1 VRAAE
6 LHAFG
11 YDGLKFVDRPVPE
24 PGPGQVLVRMG
35 AFSLNYR
42 DVMLVRGQYN
52 PRLKMPMTLLSDGC
66 GQVVACGPGV
76 SRVKEGERVAACFM
90 QAWIDGEIDDS
101 KSRSALGG
109 ALQGVAAEYCVF
121 SETGVVRAP
130 EYLSEEEVATL
141 PCAAVTAWNALFETG
156 SVKPGETVLALGTGG
171 VSLFALQFARIG
183 GARVIVTSS
192 SDDKLA
198 RARESGADR
207 VVNYATSPEWDK
219 VVREQTGGVGV
230 DNVIEVGGAGTLP
243 RSMRAVRTGG
253 TISLIG
259 VLAQGSDVN
268 ATLDPRPILM
278 RHLRVNGIFVGSRAM
293 FENML
298 RAMTVREMRPVI
310 DRVFGFDELHEALRY
325 MESAKHVGKICVRIR

>member
-1 VRAAE
+1 MQAAE

-11 YDGLKFVDRPVPE
+11 FEGLQFVDVPTPE

-42 DVMLVRGQYN
+42 DLMVLRGEYN

-66 GQVVACGPGV
+66 GEVVACGPGV
-76 SRVKEGERVAACFM
+76 SRVKEGDRVAASFM
-90 QAWIDGEIDDS
+90 QGWIDGGIDET
-101 KSRSALGG
+101 KARTALG
-109 ALQGVAAEYCVF
+109 AAIQGVAAECCVF
-121 SETGVVRAP
+121 SEHGVVRAP
-130 EYLSEEEVATL
+130 EYLSDAEVATL
-141 PCAAVTAWNALFETG
+141 PCTGVTAWNALFETG
-156 SVKPGETVLALGTGG
+156 SVKPGDSVLALGTGG
-171 VSLFALQFARIG
+171 VSIFALQFARMA

-192 SDDKLA
+192 SEEKMVI
-198 RARESGADR
+198 ARELGADQ

-219 VVREQTGGVGV
+219 VVREHTAGVGV
-230 DNVIEVGGAGTLP
+230 DHVIEVGGAGTLP

-259 VLAQGSDVN
+259 VLAEGADVN
-268 ATLDPRPILM
+268 PTPILM

-298 RAMTVREMRPVI
+298 KAITVCQLRPVI
-310 DRVFGFDELHEALRY
+310 DRVFAFEELHEALRY
-325 MESAKHVGKICVRIR
+325 MASAKHVGKICVHVR